1 MNEETPGGEELPDE
15 GTAAPESGAENA
27 DTESRAKRMG
37 WTPKEKFKGDPDRWI
52 SAEDFVARGENE
64 LPILRERNRTLD
76 RRLENTERELSGL
89 KTTMGEQT
97 AVLTEFRDFAR
108 KGEERA
114 FTRAKAELEA
124 QHRRQVAAADVDG
137 ADATRR
143 ELVELETT
151 KPAKPAADPLREK
164 PKTPDVHP
172 EVLEFVEREPWF
184 KANATMRAVAIA
196 RHTELFQEQPNLSM
210 SDNLAEVKREIQR
223 RFPEKFDNP
232 ARRQAAAVSEP
243 STTGPRKSN
252 GRGYADLPAEAKKVC
267 DRYLK
272 QIPGYTKEE
281 YCKTYFAGEA

>member
-1 MNEETPGGEELPDE
+1 MNVEETAEGEQPSEE
-15 GTAAPESGAENA
+15 TTAPESGAENA

-151 KPAKPAADPLREK
+151 KPAAKPADPLK
-164 PKTPDVHP
+164 DKTTTPQVHP

-184 KANATMRAVAIA
+184 NADDEMRALAIA
-196 RHTELFQEQPNLSM
+196 KHGKLFAQNPRMSMTE
-210 SDNLAEVKREIQR
+210 NLAEVKREVMR
-223 RFPEKFDNP
+223 RFPEKFENP

-252 GRGYADLPAEAKKVC
+252 GKTYADLPAEAKAAC
-267 DRYLK
+267 DKFVRT
-272 QIPGYTKEE
+272 IPNYKREE
-281 YCKTYFAGEA
+281 YVKTYFAGEA